1 MKQFSLFFFIY
12 IYGKFHKNENI
23 KKRANFFSQKEDYVI
38 INKLQKILLIKKEKT
53 CIEKIRRQ
61 NIQYVN

>member
-12 IYGKFHKNENI
+12 GKFHKTENI
-23 KKRANFFSQKEDYVI
+23 KKRAYFFSQKEDYVI

-61 NIQYVN
+61 NMQYEN